1 MFLRANIDCII
12 ELLILKVILFTSDWD
27 NYISYL
33 DQIKSNFSRSK
44 DKEYDNSKAM
54 EALHRM
60 HNYHNNHNSSTI
72 SQANVRLMT
81 DETNDQLNSTK
92 RKDK

>member
-1 MFLRANIDCII
+1 MI
-12 ELLILKVILFTSDWD
+12 LI
-27 NYISYL
+27 YL

-44 DKEYDNSKAM
+44 DKQYDNSKAM

-60 HNYHNNHNSSTI
+60 HNNHNSSTI